1 MKKIL
6 IKISEN
12 LSRLKKKYPELA
24 EIIEKREKKTIKLPR
39 IEVNKI
45 LDISSK
51 ELIDFIKEFYDIDV
65 LLLNKK
71 DLKPKKE
78 KPKKRIQISP

>member
-1 MKKIL
+1 MKKLL

-24 EIIEKREKKTIKLPR
+24 EMIEKRDKKTIKLPR

-51 ELIDFIKEFYDIDV
+51 
-65 LLLNKK
+65 
-71 DLKPKKE
+71 
-78 KPKKRIQISP
+78 